1 MLLYCN
7 PHFINN
13 NANDRNDNDA
23 RNNDSIAKND
33 QENDPKKVDDRNLKK
48 IWEEEEQF
56 FSFVAALRQPFS
68 STNWVSMMCL
78 D

>member
-1 MLLYCN
+1 MLLYCD
-7 PHFINN
+7 PYFINN
-13 NANDRNDNDA
+13 NANDRNDND
-23 RNNDSIAKND
+23 SIAKND
-33 QENDPKKVDDRNLKK
+33 QENDSKKVDDRNYKK
-48 IWEEEEQF
+48 IWEEEEQL